1 MNQPEILD
9 SDIRALQQW
18 LHAAW
23 RQLGDPSLTTFSRR
37 ELRNQM
43 KQCSADLRARL
54 QMAAEQQSEP
64 LQQPVPPYSRP
75 ELRILFISGYA
86 DMTTPPEADNPNVS
100 FLSKPFQAS
109 VLSERVSQ
117 MLARPGRAPASPVNG
132 ARLSAVCAT
141 TAHRTLPGRSLDETT
156 P

>member
-18 LHAAW
+18 LRAAW
-23 RQLGDPSLTTFSRR
+23 QQLGDPSITTFSRR

-64 LQQPVPPYSRP
+64 VQQPVPPYSRP
-75 ELRILFISGYA
+75 VLRILSW
-86 DMTTPPEADNPNVS
+86 
-100 FLSKPFQAS
+100 
-109 VLSERVSQ
+109 
-117 MLARPGRAPASPVNG
+117 
-132 ARLSAVCAT
+132 
-141 TAHRTLPGRSLDETT
+141 
-156 P
+156 

>member
-18 LHAAW
+18 LRAAW
-23 RQLGDPSLTTFSRR
+23 KQLGDPSLTTFSRR

-64 LQQPVPPYSRP
+64 VQQPVPSYSRP
-75 ELRILFISGYA
+75 RILSW
-86 DMTTPPEADNPNVS
+86 
-100 FLSKPFQAS
+100 
-109 VLSERVSQ
+109 
-117 MLARPGRAPASPVNG
+117 
-132 ARLSAVCAT
+132 
-141 TAHRTLPGRSLDETT
+141 
-156 P
+156 